1 MKFMRRTNDGF
12 TLTEALVT
20 ITMIGIMASISVASL
35 QPLQQKQRLGQ
46 ATQQVEQAIRKAQQT
61 AIARSQRVYIE
72 FNPDNTSYTLK
83 SGDPCSGTRTT
94 LLTETL
100 PAQVQ
105 VNTIAPG
112 GSTLNTGGCP
122 GATNLLLPF
131 NFQGMVM
138 KGNAGRFLRLNSTAP
153 GNNFGNYDVYILT
166 ELGDV
171 GIAKP

>member
-1 MKFMRRTNDGF
+1 MQRRNNGF

-35 QPLQQKQRLGQ
+35 QPLQQKQRLAQ
-46 ATQQVEQAIRKAQQT
+46 AAQQVEQAIRKAQQT
-61 AIARSQRVYIE
+61 AIARSQRVYLE

-83 SGDPCSGTRTT
+83 SGDPCTGVTAA

-100 PAQVQ
+100 PYQIQ
-105 VNTIAPG
+105 VNTSIPG

-122 GATNLLLPF
+122 GASNMLLPF
-131 NFQGMVM
+131 NFQGMVLNS
-138 KGNAGRFLRLNSTAP
+138 NAGRFLRLNSTAP
-153 GNNFGNYDVYILT
+153 GSSFGNYDVYILT

-171 GIAKP
+171 GTAKP

>member
-1 MKFMRRTNDGF
+1 MRRRNDGF
-12 TLTEALVT
+12 TLTEALIT
-20 ITMIGIMASISVASL
+20 ITMLGIMASISVASL

-46 ATQQVEQAIRKAQQT
+46 AAKQVEQAIRKAQQT
-61 AIARSQRVYIE
+61 ALARSQRVYIE
-72 FNPDNTSYTLK
+72 FNPDNISYTLK
-83 SGDPCSGTRTT
+83 SGDPCAGTTTT
-94 LLTETL
+94 LLTEVL

-105 VNTIAPG
+105 VNTSVPG
-112 GSTLNTGGCP
+112 GSTLNAGGCP
-122 GATNLLLPF
+122 GAMNLLLPF

-138 KGNAGRFLRLNSTAP
+138 NGNAGRFLRLNSTAP